1 MLKLIGKKNER
12 GCGDGHLDPNSSRP
26 IYAIVAVQYIWHF
39 MSIDV
44 TVAKQSRLAN
54 VGCWLR

>member
-12 GCGDGHLDPNSSRP
+12 GCGGGHLDPNSSRP

-54 VGCWLR
+54 VGC